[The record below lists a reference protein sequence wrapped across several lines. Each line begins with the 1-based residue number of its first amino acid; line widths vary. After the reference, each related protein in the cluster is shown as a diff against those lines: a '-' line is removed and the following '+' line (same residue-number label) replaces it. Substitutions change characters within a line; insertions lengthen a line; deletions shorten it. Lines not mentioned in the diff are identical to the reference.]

1 MNALKSKRWWTNWK
15 FWVLLLVIAG
25 AAWFVKKK
33 WFSPPPTPQVITT
46 EVRRA
51 DIEDNVLA
59 SGTVEAIKQVSV
71 GARVSGQIKKLY
83 VQLGDQVKQGQLI
96 AEIDA
101 DTQTNTLRN
110 AEAALR
116 NAQATL
122 LARKAAL
129 VQSELTFKREQ
140 QLLAQD
146 ATSREA
152 FEAAKAS
159 LDTLKA
165 EISAQEAQIDQSR
178 ISADTARVT
187 LGYTRIVAPM
197 DGRVVAVVTEEGRT
211 VNANQSAP
219 TIIKLAKLDT
229 VTVKAQISEA
239 DVVRVKPGL
248 PVYFTILG
256 EADKRYEAKLRAI
269 EPVPESEQTESS
281 TATSTSSSSSTTAA
295 VYYNGLFDVPNPDD
309 KLRVSMTAQVSI
321 VLANAKDVLVVPSS
335 ALSDRR
341 DKSGR
346 YEVSV
351 LEGEGKHARVTKRKV
366 KVGLNNRVQAQVLEG
381 LNEGDKVV
389 VGEAQAGESG
399 SVGRAGRR
407 GPGMF

>member
-1 MNALKSKRWWTNWK
+1 MNALKSKRWWLGWK
-15 FWVLLLVIAG
+15 GVVGLLVLAG
-25 AAWFVKKK
+25 VAWFVKSR
-33 WFSPPPTPQVITT
+33 WFSPPPMPKVITA
-46 EVRRA
+46 EVRKA
-51 DIEDNVLA
+51 DLEDNVLA
-59 SGTVEAIKQVSV
+59 SGTVKAIKQVSV
-71 GARVSGQIKKLY
+71 GAQVSGQVKKLY
-83 VQLGDQVKQGQLI
+83 VALGDQVKQGQLI

-116 NAQATL
+116 NAQATR
-122 LARKAAL
+122 LAKQAAL
-129 VQSELTFKREQ
+129 VQAELTFKREQ
-140 QLLAQD
+140 ELLTQD
-146 ATSREA
+146 ATSRETY
-152 FEAAKAS
+152 EAAKAS

-165 EISAQEAQIDQSR
+165 EIAAQEAQIEQNR

-187 LGYTRIVAPM
+187 LGYTRILAPM

-211 VNANQSAP
+211 VNATQSAP

-256 EADKRYEAKLRAI
+256 ESDKRYEAKLRAI
-269 EPVPESEQTESS
+269 EPVPESEQTDS
-281 TATSTSSSSSTTAA
+281 TTSTSSTSSSSSTTTA
-295 VYYNGLFDVPNPDD
+295 VYYNGLFDVPNPED

-321 VLANAKDVLVVPSS
+321 VLARANDALVIPSA

-341 DKSGR
+341 DKEGR
-346 YEVSV
+346 YEVRV
-351 LEGEGKHARVTKRKV
+351 LEGDEKHPRINPRKV
-366 KVGLNNRVQAQVLEG
+366 RIGLNNRVQAQVLEG

-399 SVGRAGRR
+399 STGRR
-407 GPGMF
+407 GGPPMF